1 MLRYIQ
7 QTAVPEIGVFGQH
20 VIGEAKVLI
29 VGAGGLGVP
38 VATYLAAMGVGEIG
52 IADFDT
58 IQETNL
64 HRQFTY
70 TPADIGR
77 YKTEVLSDRLKTQ
90 NPTSKVTSHTIRLTV
105 ENAAEIIANYDLV
118 CDCTDTVE
126 ARLLLDR
133 VCYEGNK
140 KLVYAAVKGWEGYV
154 TILHGKAKIKLTDIF
169 SEADLQF
176 ESQNTCSIAG
186 VVSTVCGII
195 GCQQANEAIKILL
208 DLESNLDG
216 GIFCYDGKSNGIKI
230 LHLQK
235 HDL

>member
-70 TPADIGR
+70 APADIGR

-118 CDCTDTVE
+118 CDCT
-126 ARLLLDR
+126 
-133 VCYEGNK
+133 
-140 KLVYAAVKGWEGYV
+140 
-154 TILHGKAKIKLTDIF
+154 
-169 SEADLQF
+169 
-176 ESQNTCSIAG
+176 
-186 VVSTVCGII
+186 
-195 GCQQANEAIKILL
+195 
-208 DLESNLDG
+208 
-216 GIFCYDGKSNGIKI
+216 
-230 LHLQK
+230 
-235 HDL
+235 